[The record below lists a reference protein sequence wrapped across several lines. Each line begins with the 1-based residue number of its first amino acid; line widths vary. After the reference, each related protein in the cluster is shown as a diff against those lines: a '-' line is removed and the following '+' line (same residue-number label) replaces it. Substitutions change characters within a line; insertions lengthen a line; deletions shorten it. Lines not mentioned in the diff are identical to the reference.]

1 MLNHTFIK
9 RSLATGLVLAAAGL
23 PATAQAAFMDSAG
36 SAPSAPAVNPPAT
49 SAARAGSG
57 FDWGDAGIGA
67 AAVTVLLG
75 TGALGAGA
83 TRRRRPVVG

>member
-36 SAPSAPAVNPPAT
+36 SAPSAPAVTSVLPTPQTASILRGAAKPAQ
-49 SAARAGSG
+49 AAGSPTGG
-57 FDWGDAGIGA
+57 FFVAE
-67 AAVTVLLG
+67 
-75 TGALGAGA
+75 
-83 TRRRRPVVG
+83 RP